1 MTLVES
7 LEVAFQVVA
16 SPKIAILTA
25 LDISFKLLENIH
37 STGIIRND
45 CNLQMYHIFVVQA
58 TGTSIDTCTQGF
70 LKYLH
75 S

>member
-16 SPKIAILTA
+16 SPTIAILTA
-25 LDISFKLLENIH
+25 LYMSFKLLENIYILWN
-37 STGIIRND
+37 TRDD